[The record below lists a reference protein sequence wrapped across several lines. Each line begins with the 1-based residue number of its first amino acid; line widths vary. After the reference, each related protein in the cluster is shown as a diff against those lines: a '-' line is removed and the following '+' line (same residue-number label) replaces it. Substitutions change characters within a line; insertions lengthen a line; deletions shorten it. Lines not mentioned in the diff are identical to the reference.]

1 MMAKS
6 KLSIILLF
14 FVFITLMQSVAAEEL
29 VVVDFYYSRA
39 CHSCDDYKP
48 IIRHVED
55 EVNYTGKVVTNWKDV
70 GSNDTYYQEW
80 RDYDFY
86 GYPSV
91 VVYVNKDNVTK
102 IPKDILTYVEVS
114 ETIDLYLAGIEA
126 NQTYDEGILRF
137 DIPFIGNVSVN
148 LSSLSLPVLTVVLG
162 AVDSANPCSI
172 FILFILLSLL
182 VHSQSR
188 KRMLLVGGIFI
199 FFSGLWYLIFMFILL
214 RTFGALEAG
223 ILSIVVGSIAI
234 IFGIFNIKDF
244 FFPKKGASLSIPEE
258 KKPGLYKQMRNIVR
272 TPSVFAAI
280 IGTIFLAVTVNL
292 FELLCS
298 LQWPLYY
305 IARLSQYNFT
315 DTQNYMYMIF
325 YNIVYVIPLIVIVLL
340 FIFSISRMKISE
352 WQGQKLKLFSG
363 IMIFSFGLLFIID
376 YKILEDFVTPIAL
389 LLFSIVSTVII
400 SYIWMKYPGGKGGV
414 KLSLLKEKIGKW
426 KKEGYKVDKLE
437 EKIES
442 KEKKSKKKKN

>member
-39 CHSCDDYKP
+39 CHSCDAYKP
-48 IIRHVED
+48 IIRQIED

-70 GSNDTYYQEW
+70 GSNDTYYREW

-102 IPKDILTYVEVS
+102 IPKRILTYAEVS
-114 ETIDLYLAGIEA
+114 EAIDLYLAGIEA

-162 AVDSANPCSI
+162 AVDSVNPCSI

-244 FFPKKGASLSIPEE
+244 FFPKKGASLSIPKE
-258 KKPGLYKQMRNIVR
+258 KKPGLYKQMRNIVK

-325 YNIVYVIPLIVIVLL
+325 YNVVYVIPLIVILLL
-340 FIFSISRMKISE
+340 FVFSMGRMKISE

-363 IMIFSFGLLFIID
+363 IMIFTFGLLFIID
-376 YKILEDFVTPIAL
+376 YKILGDALIPIIL
-389 LLFSIVSTVII
+389 LIFSIISTLVI
-400 SYIWMKYPGGKGGV
+400 STIWKKYGH
-414 KLSLLKEKIGKW
+414 KEKIDL
-426 KKEGYKVDKLE
+426 KED
-437 EKIES
+437 
-442 KEKKSKKKKN
+442 

>member
-14 FVFITLMQSVAAEEL
+14 FVFITLMQSVAAEGL
-29 VVVDFYYSRA
+29 VVVDFYYST
-39 CHSCDDYKP
+39 SCGSCKP
-48 IIRHVED
+48 AEAVVNDIYEYYAHNFSKVI
-55 EVNYTGKVVTNWKDV
+55 VNYKEV
-70 GSNDTYYQEW
+70 GSNSTNRHEM
-80 RDYDFY
+80 YDRNMSF
-86 GYPSV
+86 PSV
-91 VVYVNKDNVTK
+91 IINNETK
-102 IPKDILTYVEVS
+102 IPKFNITFETLQTIIDAYVADIE
-114 ETIDLYLAGIEA
+114 I
-126 NQTYDEGILRF
+126 NQTFDENTLWIE
-137 DIPFIGNVSVN
+137 IPFIGTVSVN

-182 VHSQSR
+182 IHSQSR

-244 FFPKKGASLSIPEE
+244 FFPKKGASLGIPEE

-376 YKILEDFVTPIAL
+376 YKILGSPVAPIIL
-389 LLFSIVSTVII
+389 LIFSIVSTIII
-400 SYIWMKYPGGKGGV
+400 SYIWTKYSGGKGGV

-426 KKEGYKVDKLE
+426 KKEGCNVDKLD

>member
-1 MMAKS
+1 MKEKVNKELARSYIVDAAWRMNGKLLDVEGKPSSITIHDLITEKKYRNIFKS
-6 KLSIILLF
+6 
-14 FVFITLMQSVAAEEL
+14 
-29 VVVDFYYSRA
+29 VVDEY
-39 CHSCDDYKP
+39 
-48 IIRHVED
+48 I
-55 EVNYTGKVVTNWKDV
+55 VNSIAPQQVIAQNLF
-70 GSNDTYYQEW
+70 Q
-80 RDYDFY
+80 R
-86 GYPSV
+86 
-91 VVYVNKDNVTK
+91 
-102 IPKDILTYVEVS
+102 
-114 ETIDLYLAGIEA
+114 IDLEETAV
-126 NQTYDEGILRF
+126 R
-137 DIPFIGNVSVN
+137 VN
-148 LSSLSLPVLTVVLG
+148 
-162 AVDSANPCSI
+162 I
-172 FILFILLSLL
+172 
-182 VHSQSR
+182 
-188 KRMLLVGGIFI
+188 K
-199 FFSGLWYLIFMFILL
+199 
-214 RTFGALEAG
+214 TFGALEAG

-258 KKPGLYKQMRNIVR
+258 KKPGLYKQMRNIVK

-315 DTQNYMYMIF
+315 DTQNYMHIIF

-389 LLFSIVSTVII
+389 LLFSIVSTVVI
-400 SYIWMKYPGGKGGV
+400 SYIWMKCSGGK
-414 KLSLLKEKIGKW
+414 
-426 KKEGYKVDKLE
+426 
-437 EKIES
+437 
-442 KEKKSKKKKN
+442 